1 MPSGELGDLK
11 TRNCS
16 SSIKQHFSLKAGSHA
31 GADSVQ
37 AGGGS
42 VQGAE
47 RRLGAAGWSA
57 AEAAEVARTSVG
69 GKREFR
75 CLASSFPVTFLL
87 LPDAVRRNVCQEQS
101 LRDFFWYFEGFR
113 ILVDFSNCGKNK
125 TVINFQDLVCAE
137 DRGGSLVRTLCDGWP
152 GRIVGALPKSSWIH
166 PTCPFGE
173 RSKVF
178 GKRRQN
184 LDGGWTNV
192 LANLLAQIFFFFSF
206 FPTS

>member
-1 MPSGELGDLK
+1 MVTPSGKLGDLTTGQWK
-11 TRNCS
+11 CHCS
-16 SSIKQHFSLKAGSHA
+16 SSKKQHFSLKAGSHA

-47 RRLGAAGWSA
+47 RRLGAAG
-57 AEAAEVARTSVG
+57 EARRGVG

-75 CLASSFPVTFLL
+75 CAASSFPVTSLL
-87 LPDAVRRNVCQEQS
+87 LPDAVRRNVCQKQS
-101 LRDFFWYFEGFR
+101 LRVHFLWYFVGFG
-113 ILVDFSNCGKNK
+113 ILVDFGNCGKNK
-125 TVINFQDLVCAE
+125 TAINFRDLVRAE

-173 RSKVF
+173 KSKVF
-178 GKRRQN
+178 GKRRPN

-192 LANLLAQIFFFFSF
+192 LANLLAQVVFFIFFPAS
-206 FPTS
+206 